1 MNVAVLTSE
10 FPSSSWR
17 RAFASALIRLHP
29 ELNPDAADELADA
42 AYPRLANLDPDQAAA
57 LHERSGG
64 VAAGRA
70 ADGARWHMA
79 I

>member
-29 ELNPDAADELADA
+29 ELNPDAADELADT
-42 AYPRLANLDPDQAAA
+42 AYPRLANLDPDQAAE
-57 LHERSGG
+57 LHDRSGS
-64 VAAGRA
+64 VSAARA
-70 ADGARWHMA
+70 GDGARRHLA
-79 I
+79 T